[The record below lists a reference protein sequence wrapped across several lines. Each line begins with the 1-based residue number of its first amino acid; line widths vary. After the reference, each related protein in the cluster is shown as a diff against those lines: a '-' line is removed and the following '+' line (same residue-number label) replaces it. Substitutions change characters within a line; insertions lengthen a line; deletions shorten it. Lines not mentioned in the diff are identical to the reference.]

1 MDAMRRCQA
10 ASRRLGYL
18 QRRLTGTALRRE
30 VRAAQCAIDDT
41 RRVLISLSCL
51 EPSCKTKA
59 APQTHSHTQTDHELR
74 RKIQCAVN
82 SKGTDTDGLAF
93 GGECFDLQLWV
104 CFGYTLGEREIE
116 KRLPI
121 GFEDGPLVTA
131 NPAVYEAKAAPV
143 TEVELEAMD
152 VIDGA
157 AKVLYTAQPLLGYI
171 LRSLALR
178 PDSNISPVDA
188 LSFSDDPLEDMWRGQ
203 SSLADTFDKDST
215 HRTILFHLVIAG
227 LAVFTGSKLR
237 VSDKHDAVLLD
248 SHDAHAQFLGL
259 IQCAQ
264 SSATELLNGVG
275 CTFCQERKRIRYLV
289 KGRRIYDWK
298 KAECIS
304 KENTCGPQRGHK
316 LLHADSE
323 VSTDAGLSDDSGTHA
338 TESDGSSSDSNLH
351 RTKADA
357 SDLSRRKIARAKRT
371 NNMPP
376 TIPENPPCTVP
387 LEDVFA
393 LLDTLKNSSL
403 KIYSYKRLQ
412 RTSRGR

>member
-1 MDAMRRCQA
+1 MDAVHRCQA
-10 ASRRLGYL
+10 TSRRLGYL
-18 QRRLTGTALRRE
+18 MRRSAATVPRKELRTAQRA
-30 VRAAQCAIDDT
+30 VDDT
-41 RRVLISLSCL
+41 RRVLLCVADLYSSC
-51 EPSCKTKA
+51 STTRKSQKQA
-59 APQTHSHTQTDHELR
+59 QTQTEHELR
-74 RKIQCAVN
+74 SKIQCAVN
-82 SKGTDTDGLAF
+82 SKSTSTCGLAF
-93 GGECFDLQLWV
+93 GGESFDVQLWV
-104 CFGYTLGEREIE
+104 CFGYALGGHVVE
-116 KRLPI
+116 KRIPL
-121 GFEDGPLVTA
+121 GFEEGPGTTA
-131 NPAVYEAKAAPV
+131 DPAIYVARAASK
-143 TEVELEAMD
+143 TELELDADD

-157 AKVLYTAQPLLGYI
+157 SKVLYTTQPLLGYI
-171 LRSLALR
+171 LNCFTLR
-178 PDSNISPVDA
+178 QDESISPKTA
-188 LSFSDDPLEDMWRGQ
+188 FSISDEPCEDLWRGQ
-203 SSLADTFDKDST
+203 SSLRDTFDRNST
-215 HRTILFHLVIAG
+215 QRTILFHLVIAG